1 MFCEFVLQEK
11 NGLDFCHE
19 KFDYYFSGSDSRRVK
34 NVIIFLF
41 NLKVKLTDTV
51 DVYRLR
57 YGAPCWLLKQKG
69 F

>member
-19 KFDYYFSGSDSRRVK
+19 KFGSDSRRVK

-41 NLKVKLTDTV
+41 SLKVKLTDTV